1 MTAGRPRQFDEKAA
15 LAAVTRAF
23 WDNGYHA
30 TSIADLVAVTGVHR
44 NSLYAIY
51 GDKHQLFLAA
61 LQSYIENASLRFR
74 QRLQMSNS
82 TYVGIRDAL
91 LHYSYISATA
101 AGPRGCLV
109 TNTTI
114 ELRAG
119 DADLAKCIKSGMK
132 QIIELLKDAIAA
144 GQDTGDIAPDI
155 DPADAALFLYS
166 FGQGLRVTGRV
177 SKLADLERT
186 VDLALRALLPN
197 GATVR
202 RPDPNLP
209 SKSK

>member
-1 MTAGRPRQFDEKAA
+1 MTAGRPRQFDESAA
-15 LAAVTRAF
+15 LAAVTRTF

-30 TSIADLVAVTGVHR
+30 TSISDLVAATGVHR

-61 LQSYIENASLRFR
+61 LESYIQSASQRFK
-74 QRLQMSNS
+74 QRLQSSNS
-82 TYVGIRDAL
+82 TYAGIRDAL

-119 DADLAKCIKSGMK
+119 DTDLAKCIKSGMA
-132 QIIELLKDAIAA
+132 QITELLRLAIEA
-144 GQDTGDIAPDI
+144 GQGAGDIALDI
-155 DPADAALFLYS
+155 DPTDAALFLYS

-186 VDLALRALLPN
+186 VDLALRALFPN
-197 GATVR
+197 GAF
-202 RPDPNLP
+202 NH
-209 SKSK
+209 

>member
-1 MTAGRPRQFDEKAA
+1 MTAGRPRQFDEGKA
-15 LAAVTRAF
+15 LDAVTRAF

-30 TSIADLVAVTGVHR
+30 TSIADLVAATGVHR
-44 NSLYAIY
+44 NSLYATY

-61 LQSYIENASLRFR
+61 LESYIKTASHRFK
-74 QRLQMSNS
+74 QRLGSSTS
-82 TYVGIRDAL
+82 TYVGIREAL

-101 AGPRGCLV
+101 SGPRGCLV

-119 DADLAKCIKSGMK
+119 DADLAKCIKSGMA
-132 QIIELLKDAIAA
+132 QIIDLLKHAIEKGKEA
-144 GQDTGDIAPDI
+144 GDISADI

-177 SKLADLERT
+177 SKLSDLERT
-186 VDLALRALLPN
+186 VDLALRALFPGWN
-197 GATVR
+197 SSR
-202 RPDPNLP
+202 
-209 SKSK
+209 